1 MSYIDWFLML
11 NQHCIPRV
19 NLLCHDML
27 SFLYIVR
34 FTLLKFNQNFCIS
47 LYDRYWSMVF
57 FFFLLLVVSLSGL
70 DIWMVLASFNEL
82 GNILSFS
89 VLWKSLYVELI
100 LVAAACRVSSCG
112 LQAPE
117 FTTFNSCGA
126 WAQQLQHMGLVAWQH
141 VEFSQTRDRTCLP
154 CTDMWIL
161 THRATREVLNLIRY
175 IELFRV
181 FHLQ

>member
-1 MSYIDWFLML
+1 
-11 NQHCIPRV
+11 
-19 NLLCHDML
+19 
-27 SFLYIVR
+27 
-34 FTLLKFNQNFCIS
+34 
-47 LYDRYWSMVF
+47 MVF

-100 LVAAACRVSSCG
+100 LVSAACRVSSFC

-126 WAQQLQHMGLVAWQH
+126 WA
-141 VEFSQTRDRTCLP
+141 
-154 CTDMWIL
+154 
-161 THRATREVLNLIRY
+161 
-175 IELFRV
+175 
-181 FHLQ
+181 